1 MLQLV
6 IRYSSI
12 LLCSDYIYQKLLNIN
27 YFTLKR
33 KIFFVLSS
41 IPFALLFSNLPSET
55 LSSIYIILPVFHFF
69 YYLVASSLNKNL
81 IFISLLFSYGICYG
95 FFLLSALFSG
105 LCLGLIGWFF
115 FHGNELPVSLL
126 QMLGALFMYLL
137 SQLSFRIPRFKK
149 GMPFLKNQH
158 FDNSFS
164 LLALSILLCISF
176 VFNQKVKET
185 DHIEWIIFLF
195 LLILLLLLN
204 LFIIWRNQLR
214 QTYLIQLKEREIK
227 HLKEEL
233 AGCQATLET
242 TREENK
248 DLSQLIH
255 RDNKQLAS
263 LQLAVEQFLSTSA
276 KEGSQKQIGNTILQE
291 LKQET
296 KDRQQV
302 LSTLVT
308 PKFLPTTQV
317 PSVDHLLHYMLHR
330 GQTYGIRL
338 ELSLSGNIHYFLEQ
352 VIKERDFLTLL
363 ADILENALIA
373 TKCNAGTNVLLHIGI
388 VESIY
393 TIDIWDSGIPFTK
406 ETLLHF
412 GKKQYTTH
420 KQEGG
425 SGIGLMSTYELL
437 EKYQA
442 SLHIDESLGKENIY
456 TKKLSILFD
465 TKREYH
471 LYTRREQDELAY
483 LYRRKDLQIFNAI

>member
-1 MLQLV
+1 MLHFV

-12 LLCSDYIYQKLLNIN
+12 LLCSDYIYQKLLNLN
-27 YFTLKR
+27 CFTSNR
-33 KIFFVLSS
+33 KIFFALCG

-55 LSSIYIILPVFHFF
+55 HSLSYIMLPIFHFF
-69 YYLVASSLNKNL
+69 YYIVASSLNKNL

-95 FFLLSALFSG
+95 FFLISILISG
-105 LCLGLIGWFF
+105 LCLGMINWFF
-115 FHGNELPVSLL
+115 FQEKDLPVSLL
-126 QMLGALFMYLL
+126 QMSSALFMFLL

-149 GMPFLKNQH
+149 GMPFLKKQH

-164 LLALSILLCISF
+164 LLALSILLCVTF

-214 QTYLIQLKEREIK
+214 QTYLNQLKERDIK
-227 HLKEEL
+227 RLEEEL
-233 AGCQATLET
+233 ADCQATLEA

-248 DLSQLIH
+248 DLSKLIH

-263 LQLAVEQFLSTSA
+263 LQLAVEQFLSSSE
-276 KEGSQKQIGNTILQE
+276 KGEKQKQIGNTILQE

-296 KDRQQV
+296 IDRQQV
-302 LSTLVT
+302 LSTLIT
-308 PKFLPTTQV
+308 PKSLPTTQIS
-317 PSVDHLLHYMLHR
+317 SVDHLLHYMLHR
-330 GQTYGIRL
+330 AQSYGIRL
-338 ELSLSGNIHYFLEQ
+338 ELSLSGNIHYLLEN
-352 VIKERDFLTLL
+352 IINERDFLTLL

-373 TKCNAGTNVLLHIGI
+373 TKYRAGNNVLLHMGI
-388 VESIY
+388 VESVY
-393 TIDIWDSGIPFTK
+393 TIDIWDTGIPFTK
-406 ETLLHF
+406 ETLLYF

-425 SGIGLMSTYELL
+425 SGIGLMSIYDLL

-442 SLHIDESLGKENIY
+442 SLHIDESLSEENIY

-471 LYTRREQDELAY
+471 LYTKREQTELSY
-483 LYRRKDLQIFNAI
+483 LYKRKDLQIFNSV

>member
-12 LLCSDYIYQKLLNIN
+12 LLCSDYIYQKLLNLN
-27 YFTLKR
+27 YFTSKR

-41 IPFALLFSNLPSET
+41 IPFALLFSNLPLET
-55 LSSIYIILPVFHFF
+55 LSSNYIILPVFHFF
-69 YYLVASSLNKNL
+69 YYLIASSLDKNL

-95 FFLLSALFSG
+95 FFLLSILISG

-115 FHGNELPVSLL
+115 FHGKELPVSLL
-126 QMLGALFMYLL
+126 QISIALLMYLL

-164 LLALSILLCISF
+164 LLALSILLCITF

-204 LFIIWRNQLR
+204 LFMIWRNQLR
-214 QTYLIQLKEREIK
+214 QTYLFQLKEREIK
-227 HLKEEL
+227 RLKEEL

-263 LQLAVEQFLSTSA
+263 LQLAVEQFLSTSE
-276 KEGSQKQIGNTILQE
+276 KEGTQKQIGNTILQE

-308 PKFLPTTQV
+308 PKFLPTTQI

-338 ELSLSGNIHYFLEQ
+338 ELSLSGNIHYFLEH

>member
-1 MLQLV
+1 MD
-6 IRYSSI
+6 YFSI
-12 LLCSDYIYQKLLNIN
+12 
-27 YFTLKR
+27 FTNF
-33 KIFFVLSS
+33 I
-41 IPFALLFSNLPSET
+41 T
-55 LSSIYIILPVFHFF
+55 IIKSF
-69 YYLVASSLNKNL
+69 YYMAKSTPSNIFNSTERTGNKT
-81 IFISLLFSYGICYG
+81 
-95 FFLLSALFSG
+95 
-105 LCLGLIGWFF
+105 
-115 FHGNELPVSLL
+115 
-126 QMLGALFMYLL
+126 
-137 SQLSFRIPRFKK
+137 FKRR
-149 GMPFLKNQH
+149 M
-158 FDNSFS
+158 
-164 LLALSILLCISF
+164 
-176 VFNQKVKET
+176 
-185 DHIEWIIFLF
+185 
-195 LLILLLLLN
+195 
-204 LFIIWRNQLR
+204 
-214 QTYLIQLKEREIK
+214 
-227 HLKEEL
+227 